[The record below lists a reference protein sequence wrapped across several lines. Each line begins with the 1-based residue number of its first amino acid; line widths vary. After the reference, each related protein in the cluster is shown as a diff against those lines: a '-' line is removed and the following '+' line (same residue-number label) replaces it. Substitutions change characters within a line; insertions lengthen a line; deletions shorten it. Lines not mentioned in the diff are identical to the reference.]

1 MNVFGWCPI
10 GVRQHIYGDGR
21 NQRRWFQHRHRVVP
35 AWYQRVSGVAYW
47 EAALGQPGRLPADVL
62 QEGDGDMSGQQRW
75 LRSGSTSSSRWVQW
89 QELSC
94 GSVDKTTDPH
104 LLVWILWQ
112 RQRQIVSLGKALYP
126 YCLVLLKELKAVGPV
141 VTFLEA
147 ICFLSGQV
155 NQRK

>member
-35 AWYQRVSGVAYW
+35 AWYQCVSGVAYR
-47 EAALGQPGRLPADVL
+47 EAALGQPGRMPADVL
-62 QEGDGDMSGQQRW
+62 QEGDGDMLGQQRCGGD
-75 LRSGSTSSSRWVQW
+75 LRHQVGEFSDRSCRVAQW
-89 QELSC
+89 IRRRTLICE
-94 GSVDKTTDPH
+94 
-104 LLVWILWQ
+104 VWILWQ
-112 RQRQIVSLGKALYP
+112 RQRQIVSLGKALHS
-126 YCLVLLKELKAVGPV
+126 YCLVLLKELKAVCPV